1 MKKQTTSFY
10 FEKFPNTD
18 AKQIIRAFAENKEN
32 RIWEYQAIASSALKS
47 YPGDVTF
54 RILAHNLS
62 SSNWHIRQNSAI
74 SLEKLGYTY
83 HDLISVFDGDDRYA
97 REIMRYRL
105 DRRCAES
112 EAMKV

>member
-1 MKKQTTSFY
+1 M
-10 FEKFPNTD
+10 E
-18 AKQIIRAFAENKEN
+18 
-32 RIWEYQAIASSALKS
+32 
-47 YPGDVTF
+47 
-54 RILAHNLS
+54 NLS

-83 HDLISVFDGDDRYA
+83 QDLISVFDGDDRYA

-105 DRRCAES
+105 DKRNAES